1 MNRADGP
8 REAGGRRVAL
18 VSGASRGI
26 GRAVALGLAEDGFD
40 LVLGY
45 AKNADLAEAVAR
57 EAEARGVRAVP
68 IALDVRDPK
77 AAEAAVEAA
86 LEAFGR
92 LDVLVNNAGIT
103 RDQLLVRMK
112 ADDWDEVLRT
122 NLTGAFYL
130 TKAAA
135 RPMMRAR
142 YGRIVNIASVVA
154 RLGNVG
160 QANYVAAKAGLIG
173 LTKAAALELAS
184 RGITV
189 NAVAP
194 GFITTDMTEAL
205 PEAVKAELIRRIPLG
220 VFGAPEDVAH
230 AVRFLVSEGARYIT
244 GQVLGVDGGMSMPS

>member
-45 AKNADLAEAVAR
+45 ARNADLAAAVAR

-205 PEAVKAELIRRIPLG
+205 PEAVKVELLRRIPLG
-220 VFGAPEDVAH
+220 AFGAPEDVAH